1 MPAWIM
7 TQSAIRV
14 VCVGVPFITHPVD
27 TTGTLTGRLQYIFV
41 MYDTEENTYFFQHS
55 ENISK

>member
-1 MPAWIM
+1 M